1 MDDEVWGTGKCPDC
15 NGELSA
21 EPYAAEGHLAIAYS
35 CTAHGP
41 VAVMEPF

>member
-15 NGELSA
+15 NRELCA

-35 CTAHGP
+35 CAAHGP